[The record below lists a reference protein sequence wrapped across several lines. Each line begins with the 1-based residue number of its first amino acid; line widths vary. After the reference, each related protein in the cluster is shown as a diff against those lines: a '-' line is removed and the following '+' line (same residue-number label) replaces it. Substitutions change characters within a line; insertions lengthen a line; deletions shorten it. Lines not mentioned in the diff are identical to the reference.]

1 MRTVFDTKLNELH
14 RDLIEL
20 GVLVSRAIEKSV
32 HAFNENDTT
41 LADEVIQEDTRIN
54 NKQHKIDEASQQ
66 LIAMQQPNAKD
77 LRRIISVIRAASNLE
92 RMADHAKNIAEALD
106 FIHEEERNGEPED
119 LIQQMSDKVLDM
131 SRDMID
137 AFINFDVH
145 YALEIAARDKDV
157 DKLYNELRFAAVAF
171 IREHPES
178 VDTASQYSFI
188 GMDLERIGD
197 YITNIAEEL
206 VYLDTGEVIDL
217 N

>member
-92 RMADHAKNIAEALD
+92 RMADHAKNIAEALE